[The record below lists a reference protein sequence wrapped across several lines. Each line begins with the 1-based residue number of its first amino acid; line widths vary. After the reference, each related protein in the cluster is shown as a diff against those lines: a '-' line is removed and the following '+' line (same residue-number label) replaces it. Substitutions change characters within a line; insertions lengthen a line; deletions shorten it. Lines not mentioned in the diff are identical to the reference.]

1 MPLKN
6 FLGYVYNRLHSLSS
20 SGSLCLHD
28 KFSISQLILFILQA
42 TKAGMVVA
50 KQRTNPNKD
59 IARLATEIVTK
70 WKKTVE
76 AEKEKRKA
84 KLMAATSGSSP
95 AVRSSGSPSTPA
107 SSTPVTKSFT
117 GDSSKRRWETDKVD
131 TKRTGVPTRDA
142 CIGLMY
148 NGLAFKCEEPPT
160 HVIIKAMAV
169 EQAAYDHF
177 GGETKDYKEKLRSL
191 FQNLKQV
198 SSAQLRKN
206 VMSGAIEPS
215 RFVVMTH
222 EELKSEEM
230 KKKDDALELEN
241 MKKAQ
246 VPMAEKS
253 ISDALTCGKCQ
264 QKKVSYSQA
273 QTRSADEPM
282 TTFCECQVCGYR
294 WKVRIFLDN
303 VVILIILSNHLS
315 VLLSGQY
322 SASECFSSRLSIH
335 YGWFGVKGVH
345 R

>member
-1 MPLKN
+1 MDQRELTSRVSALQKAINDKEPAANVITIMETLKRDVN
-6 FLGYVYNRLHSLSS
+6 ATEELLR
-20 SGSLCLHD
+20 
-28 KFSISQLILFILQA
+28 A

-50 KQRTNPNKD
+50 KQRGNANKD
-59 IARLATEIVTK
+59 IAKLATEIVTK

-76 AEKEKRKA
+76 VEKDKRKA
-84 KLMAATSGSSP
+84 KLMATSGSSP
-95 AVRSSGSPSTPA
+95 AVGSTGTSSPAPAPSA
-107 SSTPVTKSFT
+107 PVTKTFQ

-131 TKRTGVPTRDA
+131 TKRTGLPTRDA

-148 NGLAFKCEEPPT
+148 NGLAFKCEEPST

-177 GGETKDYKEKLRSL
+177 RGETKDYKDKLRSL
-191 FQNLKQV
+191 FQNLKQA
-198 SSAQLRKN
+198 SNTQLRKR
-206 VMSGAIEPS
+206 VMSGDIEPA
-215 RFVVMTH
+215 RFVAMTH

-282 TTFCECQVCGYR
+282 TTFCECQVCGHR
-294 WKVRIFLDN
+294 WKVRIIPN
-303 VVILIILSNHLS
+303 SVTIPIIFSNRFS
-315 VLLSGQY
+315 VLLND
-322 SASECFSSRLSIH
+322 
-335 YGWFGVKGVH
+335 
-345 R
+345 

>member
-1 MPLKN
+1 
-6 FLGYVYNRLHSLSS
+6 
-20 SGSLCLHD
+20 
-28 KFSISQLILFILQA
+28 
-42 TKAGMVVA
+42 MVVA
-50 KQRTNPNKD
+50 RQRGNPNKD
-59 IARLATEIVTK
+59 IAKLATEIVTK

-76 AEKEKRKA
+76 AEKTRKA
-84 KLMAATSGSSP
+84 NAMARSGSSP
-95 AVRSSGSPSTPA
+95 AVRSNGTASPAPNA
-107 SSTPVTKSFT
+107 PGTKAFK
-117 GDSSKRRWETDKVD
+117 GDPSKRRWETDKVD
-131 TKRTGVPTRDA
+131 TKRTGIPTRDA

-148 NGLAFKCEEPPT
+148 NGLAFKCEEAPT
-160 HVIIKAMAV
+160 SVIIKAMAV

-198 SSAQLRKN
+198 SSTMLRQR
-206 VMSGAIEPS
+206 VMSGEIEPA

-222 EELKSEEM
+222 DELKSEEM

-282 TTFCECQVCGYR
+282 TTFCECQVCGHR
-294 WKVRIFLDN
+294 WKVCGFLTVSFFLPYPN
-303 VVILIILSNHLS
+303 SAA
-315 VLLSGQY
+315 VLLNKQY
-322 SASECFSSRLSIH
+322 SAKYSLLSSI
-335 YGWFGVKGVH
+335 
-345 R
+345 

>member
-1 MPLKN
+1 MDQRELTSRVSALQKAINDKEPAANVITIMETLKRDVN
-6 FLGYVYNRLHSLSS
+6 ATEELLR
-20 SGSLCLHD
+20 
-28 KFSISQLILFILQA
+28 A

-50 KQRTNPNKD
+50 KQRGNTNKD
-59 IARLATEIVTK
+59 IAKLATEIVTK

-84 KLMAATSGSSP
+84 KQMASGSSP
-95 AVRSSGSPSTPA
+95 AVRSNSTSSPAPA
-107 SSTPVTKSFT
+107 PSAPVTKAFK

-131 TKRTGVPTRDA
+131 TKRTGLPTRDA

-169 EQAAYDHF
+169 EQAAFDHF
-177 GGETKDYKEKLRSL
+177 GGETKEYKEKLRSL

-198 SSAQLRKN
+198 SNTQLRKR
-206 VMSGAIEPS
+206 VMSGDIEPA

-253 ISDALTCGKCQ
+253 ISDALTCGKCG

-282 TTFCECQVCGYR
+282 TTFCECQVCGHR
-294 WKVRIFLDN
+294 WK
-303 VVILIILSNHLS
+303 
-315 VLLSGQY
+315 
-322 SASECFSSRLSIH
+322 FS
-335 YGWFGVKGVH
+335 
-345 R
+345 